1 LLQVC
6 YQNNSQDPDVASDA
20 LALAGVIRARDGQIY
35 DAASQL
41 TEIVLRAENR
51 CLLWRFPTAIGH
63 SFEAGLVDT
72 DLSAIWREVTE
83 KYLTG
88 GGCRL
93 RVLPGALS
101 SDQCMDAVRQLLQSG
116 GSDHGAADTRYRG
129 NRDWRSVPA
138 STVASVTVY
147 VNRACI
153 EHKWRWPMGVMC
165 EDMPLIDETQEPFA
179 RKLAT
184 LVNDPFMAPP
194 PDLLICNTSLSDRG
208 GSSVTSGGLK
218 LSVAEPE
225 APNPS
230 LPPLRVVQVL
240 DEKTLLPL
248 RPEALLSAPQD
259 AMPDFLCHYVYGLS
273 HDAPPDVALFDAWFR
288 MSPRPEAPLILMAPA
303 IGFDADMENARL
315 RNCLSETVGR
325 LGQIFATSSRFDYPL
340 VIDIT
345 SAMAQAFGLSVSAA
359 NVPLAD
365 VFSELFE
372 NLLTGRIRFD
382 NESDT
387 GENLTALKA
396 EADRVSR
403 EIGDRMETFGAGTVL
418 PGMATPAA
426 RASIR
431 DDGAWL
437 FADAFEDEAF
447 DAPAPEVT
455 RSKLSKLSRLTIPMM
470 SEVSQIGAPTPS
482 GETDRYIDPVFYYDH
497 LAAGDAP
504 AAAEIVAD
512 GEALEEQSQYT
523 LEIAI
528 RADRIGID
536 LDADA
541 PATLTPRREAQE
553 SVTVYARVESLDEDL
568 LTFEDGFLPL
578 TWPFDHDSTPAFFR
592 CETGRGA
599 RGRNVVDV
607 EVLIY
612 SEDLHLLEVMT
623 IRDVVIGDNPERLS
637 RHKHWPQD
645 RPTALSPAAEE
656 EPVSLSLRIKGVP
669 MGFTAEAIFRLGPDR
684 LRPIPLGRTILA
696 DDIRAL
702 LVQVRDFWTGLVVG
716 DLSAREKLFNYQ
728 YEKCLDQMWGFGGS
742 AWRLFFGNDRDAG
755 ASALGDLIRAVDLPK
770 DSVIQIS
777 CREDARH
784 FVFPWALMRPD
795 PAPEGGRDPQ
805 AIWGLRFM
813 VEQINRKG
821 ARNLG
826 LSDAPVRI
834 ASVIDPGFAGVVPH
848 QETLDRVVGQGGWA
862 TLNPLTTQADVQ
874 ASLSGSQPAQLYYFF
889 CQGFTPGENP
899 HLAADHIKTLRDQAA
914 ASDEGQVWDTLLNR
928 LSTPPGEAKM
938 FFGTASITETEL
950 NDIDFFQGR
959 SRPIVFL
966 NMCHS
971 ADLLPGMGHGMT
983 RRFIERNASAVV
995 GTECPMTAVFAD
1007 LFAGKVIEELG
1018 AHKTIGQAILGAR
1031 RHFHEARNPLG
1042 FAYTLY
1048 GRSDARLGLEIPE
1061 IPAFLRRRA
1070 T

>member
-1 LLQVC
+1 LLKVC
-6 YQNNSQDPDVASDA
+6 YQNTSQDARVASDA
-20 LALAGVIRARDGQIY
+20 LALAGVIHARHGHIY
-35 DAASQL
+35 DANEQL
-41 TEIVLRAENR
+41 TEIILRSECR
-51 CLLWRFPTAIGH
+51 SLLWRFPAEMGD

-83 KYLTG
+83 NYMTG

-93 RVLPGALS
+93 RVMPGDLS
-101 SDQCMDAVRQLLQSG
+101 ANDCMVVVKQLLQSG
-116 GSDHGAADTRYRG
+116 EAFYGAADTRYPG
-129 NRDWRSVPA
+129 NPEWRFVPA
-138 STVASVTVY
+138 STVASVTLY
-147 VNRACI
+147 VNQACI
-153 EHKWRWPMGVMC
+153 AHRWQWPMGVMC
-165 EDMPLIDETQEPFA
+165 ENVPLIDETQEPFA
-179 RKLAT
+179 RRLAT
-184 LVNDPFMAPP
+184 LMPVDDPFVFPV
-194 PDLLICNTSLSDRG
+194 PDLFIRNDILPESMS
-208 GSSVTSGGLK
+208 SSVTPSGLK
-218 LSVAEPE
+218 LHVSEPDASDPLLQSQSVSE
-225 APNPS
+225 
-230 LPPLRVVQVL
+230 VL
-240 DEKTLLPL
+240 DKKTSLPL
-248 RPEALLSAPQD
+248 RPEAFMCTPQD
-259 AMPDFLCHYVYGLS
+259 AMPDFLRHYVYGLS

-288 MSPRPEAPLILMAPA
+288 MSPRPDAPLILMAPA

-315 RNCLSETVGR
+315 HNRLAETVGR
-325 LGQIFATSSRFDYPL
+325 LGQLLAQNRWLDEPL
-340 VIDIT
+340 EIDVT
-345 SAMAQAFGLSVSAA
+345 PAMAGAFNLPGSAL
-359 NVPLAD
+359 NVPLAEVYPD
-365 VFSELFE
+365 LFE
-372 NLLTGRIRFD
+372 SLLTGRIRFD

-387 GENLTALKA
+387 GENLNALNA
-396 EADRVSR
+396 EADRVFR
-403 EIGDRMETFGAGTVL
+403 AFFDRTRTYSGSNSPTD
-418 PGMATPAA
+418 MAAPAA
-426 RASIR
+426 SAPPPINVRGGLPLDA
-431 DDGAWL
+431 
-437 FADAFEDEAF
+437 FADEAYV
-447 DAPAPEVT
+447 APAPQDAGRDVFAAAEAVA
-455 RSKLSKLSRLTIPMM
+455 
-470 SEVSQIGAPTPS
+470 APVPS
-482 GETDRYIDPVFYYDH
+482 VEADRYIDPVFYYGH
-497 LAAGDAP
+497 YAAGDTP
-504 AAAEIVAD
+504 NAAEVVAD
-512 GEALEEQSQYT
+512 GDALDEESQYT

-528 RADRIGID
+528 RAERIGID
-536 LDADA
+536 LGASA
-541 PATLTPRREAQE
+541 PATLTPLREAQE

-578 TWPFDHDSTPAFFR
+578 TWPFDQDSAPAFFR

-599 RGRNVVDV
+599 RGRNVLDV

-623 IRDVVIGDNPERLS
+623 IRDVVVGDNPDGRS

-645 RPTALSPAAEE
+645 RQTALSPAVGEK
-656 EPVSLSLRIKGVP
+656 PVSLSLRIKGAP
-669 MGFTAEAIFRLGPDR
+669 MGYTAEAIFRVGPDR

-702 LVQVRDFWTGLVVG
+702 LVRVRDFWTDLVVG
-716 DLSAREKLFNYQ
+716 DLSVKDRLFNYQ
-728 YEKCLDQMWGFGGS
+728 YEKCLDQMWGFGGG

-795 PAPEGGRDPQ
+795 PAPEGDRDPE
-805 AIWGLRFM
+805 AIWGLRFL

-826 LSDAPVRI
+826 LTDAPVRI
-834 ASVIDPGFAGVVPH
+834 ASVIDHGFAGVVPH
-848 QETLDRVVGQGGWA
+848 QETLNEAVGKTGWA
-862 TLNPLTTQADVQ
+862 TLNSLKTQADLQ
-874 ASLSGSQPAQLYYFF
+874 ASLSGPLPAQLYYFF

-899 HLAADHIKTLRDQAA
+899 HLAADQIKTLRDLAA
-914 ASDEGQVWDTLLNR
+914 TSDTRQLWDTMLNR

-971 ADLLPGMGHGMT
+971 ADLLPAMGHGMT

-1018 AHKTIGQAILGAR
+1018 AHKTIGQAVLIAR

-1048 GRSDARLGLEIPE
+1048 GRSDARLGTER
-1061 IPAFLRRRA
+1061 PAFLRR
-1070 T
+1070 